1 MPRVAVDVRMPLTLA
16 GATRI
21 ELSALVVAQVA
32 MALSAFVDHGHYSL
46 RGLGLLGLALSALAV
61 AAWSATRPAAAAS
74 EPERPLVLGLL
85 VLLFAGLFDEPGYD
99 LRSAAYAS
107 AFFAVQASLALAV
120 ALAAMRLRADRL
132 WRALF
137 ATAVVT
143 GFALRVGI
151 VFASPF
157 PRIDVF
163 TQFQEASAHV
173 WSGLNPYLE
182 PITETPGAGSFGY
195 RVVAYSYPPAALY
208 PMALAWALLGDVRYA
223 GIAAEAL
230 AVAALYRIARPAGP
244 RVAQLLVLVLLF
256 HPRGLYVIEQA
267 WNEPLLVGAAAAFLY
282 CAGRDPRSW
291 RVPVS
296 LGLFLSLKQ
305 YLVFFAFA
313 AFAALANRERWRW
326 LLAVVF
332 SVLATWLPFL
342 LWDAGSAI
350 DNGLLFQLR
359 TAFRPDG
366 LTLSSLLHAAFG
378 WTPTKWAAVAVGS
391 AVALISQRAFSGH
404 GLDGVLYVGLL
415 ATSFAFL
422 FGTQAFCNY
431 FYFLGALSLFLIA
444 LRLSAAVR
452 VPR

>member
-1 MPRVAVDVRMPLTLA
+1 MPLPEA
-16 GATRI
+16 SATRL
-21 ELSALVVAQVA
+21 ELLALVVAHVA
-32 MALSAFVDHGHYSL
+32 MALAAFVDHGHYSL
-46 RGLGLLGLALSALAV
+46 RGLGLLGLALAALAV
-61 AAWSATRPAAAAS
+61 AAWSATRPAPAAS

-85 VLLFAGLFDEPGYD
+85 VLLLAGLTDEPGYD

-107 AFFAVQASLALAV
+107 AFFALQASLAMAV
-120 ALAAMRLRADRL
+120 ALAATRLRADRL

-137 ATAVVT
+137 AAAVVT

-163 TQFQEASAHV
+163 TQFQEAAAHL
-173 WSGLNPYLE
+173 WSGLDPYRE
-182 PITETPGAGSFGY
+182 PIAETPGAGSFGY

-208 PMALAWALLGDVRYA
+208 PMALAWALLGDVRHA

-244 RVAQLLVLVLLF
+244 RVAQLLVLLLLF

-291 RVPVS
+291 RAPVS

-313 AFAALANRERWRW
+313 ALAARERRRW
-326 LLAVVF
+326 LLAVF
-332 SVLATWLPFL
+332 SSALATWLPFL

-359 TAFRPDG
+359 TDFRPDG
-366 LTLSSLLHAAFG
+366 LTLPSLLHAAFG
-378 WTPTKWAAVAVGS
+378 WTPTKWMAVAVGS
-391 AVALISQRAFSGH
+391 AVAGLAQRAFAGH
-404 GLDGVLYVGLL
+404 GLGGLLYVGLL
-415 ATSFAFL
+415 ATSFAFF

-444 LRLSAAVR
+444 LRLAAAVR
-452 VPR
+452 GPR